1 MTSINVYI
9 LITIEIRID
18 LGDGKKKRKKTFLRH
33 AECFILLQV
42 LTCYNRSNT
51 SYK

>member
-1 MTSINVYI
+1 MTSINVYT
-9 LITIEIRID
+9 LITIEIRIRS
-18 LGDGKKKRKKTFLRH
+18 GRWQKKRKKTFLRH

-42 LTCYNRSNT
+42 LILSDRSNI